1 LGDPKLVE
9 TANRVFTEAKIRGVL
24 YVLNRVR
31 DEEMES
37 HMRRRLEEKQV
48 EPIGI
53 IHEDDSIAMA
63 WLEGTPLDGTTAK
76 KDADSIIKELEAA
89 EEAPSAT

>member
-1 LGDPKLVE
+1 
-9 TANRVFTEAKIRGVL
+9 L

-37 HMRRRLEEKQV
+37 YMRRRLEEKQV
-48 EPIGI
+48 EIVGM
-53 IHEDDSIAMA
+53 IHEDASIAMA

-76 KDADSIIKELEAA
+76 KDAESIIRELEAA
-89 EEAPSAT
+89 EEAPSAS